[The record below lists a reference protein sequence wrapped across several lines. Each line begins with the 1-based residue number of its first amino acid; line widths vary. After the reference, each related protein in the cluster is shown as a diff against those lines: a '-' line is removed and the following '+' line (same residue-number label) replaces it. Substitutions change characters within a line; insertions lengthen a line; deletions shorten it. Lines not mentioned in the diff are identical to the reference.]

1 MPIQI
6 LPEPINNSYSYSY
19 NNSYSYNGL
28 SYTYSYSYNGNTNTN
43 TNTKPYYTKSEV
55 DRKIAL
61 VNNKLNSL
69 LAKYNK
75 LVNDVDIVESR
86 INKLHEI

>member
-6 LPEPINNSYSYSY
+6 LPEPINSYSYSY

-28 SYTYSYSYNGNTNTN
+28 SYTYTYTDTPV
-43 TNTKPYYTKSEV
+43 NTKPYYTKAEI
-55 DRKIAL
+55 DKKITAL
-61 VNNKLNSL
+61 NNKVNSL

-75 LVNDVDIVESR
+75 LATNIAIIENR
-86 INKLHEI
+86 LNKLHEV

>member
-1 MPIQI
+1 MPVQI
-6 LPEPINNSYSYSY
+6 IPEPINDSYSYSY
-19 NNSYSYNGL
+19 NNSYSYTYG
-28 SYTYSYSYNGNTNTN
+28 YTYTGTTV
-43 TNTKPYYTKSEV
+43 NTKPYYTKAEV
-55 DRKIAL
+55 DRKITL

-75 LVNDVDIVESR
+75 LVNDVNIIESR